1 MHICLPQ
8 AWAQIISRDIQGLS
22 LPSGLWSNAGHIH
35 SFSPVSPGFICVPV
49 IQPPGRAVFQ
59 HTALLLASQQGLLW
73 ASRDHHSVVHHP
85 PMSHLLHT
93 SEFQL
98 APACQATCFL
108 RDKTTFTV
116 NLKDNLCSLCGI
128 SLTYYSIWWKIR
140 NIWLQILSTAD
151 IRMCYYCANTGKEEL
166 ESKRCQCGLR
176 QHQASFKNHCA
187 LKIRAQMYTA
197 CTCTVHA
204 LFKFCSCTIRALL
217 FV

>member
-1 MHICLPQ
+1 M
-8 AWAQIISRDIQGLS
+8 
-22 LPSGLWSNAGHIH
+22 
-35 SFSPVSPGFICVPV
+35 
-49 IQPPGRAVFQ
+49 
-59 HTALLLASQQGLLW
+59 
-73 ASRDHHSVVHHP
+73 
-85 PMSHLLHT
+85 
-93 SEFQL
+93 
-98 APACQATCFL
+98 
-108 RDKTTFTV
+108 
-116 NLKDNLCSLCGI
+116 CSLCGI

-151 IRMCYYCANTGKEEL
+151 IKMCYYCANTGKEEL

-217 FV
+217 CLNTWEARQVKVKYCTSVPESCLWRKHLLDGQVSQHLCLTWTHFFCYQALAFAKFISQGIFWCIHLLSKHWITSTFHSTPQRSSQPERPNSELKQHRESEKKKVV

>member
-1 MHICLPQ
+1 MQVTFIHFPLFPL
-8 AWAQIISRDIQGLS
+8 GLFVC
-22 LPSGLWSNAGHIH
+22 LWSSLQAGLCFSTQLSCWPLSKA
-35 SFSPVSPGFICVPV
+35 SF
-49 IQPPGRAVFQ
+49 
-59 HTALLLASQQGLLW
+59 GLPRTT
-73 ASRDHHSVVHHP
+73 SSVVHHP

-151 IRMCYYCANTGKEEL
+151 IKMCYYCANTGKEEL